1 MQAFD
6 PFGSES
12 SDNIDVLLAREWMF
26 LSWLVALATK
36 LES

>member
-12 SDNIDVLLAREWMF
+12 SDNIGVLASQWMF